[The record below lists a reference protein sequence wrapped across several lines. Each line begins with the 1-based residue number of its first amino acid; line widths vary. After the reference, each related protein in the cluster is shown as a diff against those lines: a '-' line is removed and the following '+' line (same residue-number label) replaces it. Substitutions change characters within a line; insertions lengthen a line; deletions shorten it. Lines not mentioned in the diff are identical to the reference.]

1 SAMEASS
8 SHLETLPEELLFEVI
23 DYVPESIPAIR
34 EVSKTLNASVDAYAS
49 NSRSIN
55 MVERLDVDQGVDNEE
70 NPAAV
75 WIKVKIAKKWS
86 PLFERRL
93 ILCGLGY
100 PIVTRESMNRYKLK
114 FKPSDDP
121 ELFAKM
127 NVCMGG
133 RPSTAERRL
142 TIPTVSPSDY
152 NDYRIGYLRK
162 LVDGFNIG
170 SFIVEYLQILTNYD
184 VDVIRTI
191 IDDCNVGTLFLKFH
205 TNETSDPTRVL
216 LDLASRVHSMRIT
229 QERIPGKRGDDW
241 PKHMF
246 GVRNLDWASI
256 IPRMF
261 AEERR
266 LEKLEFASHYAAEF
280 LSEEAQAALRA
291 SLPQLDKKLW
301 FVSSR
306 LPQGEASK
314 YVENGFT
321 VETTTGAFSRLVVR
335 HSYWDRDE

>member
-1 SAMEASS
+1 MEASS

-23 DYVPESIPAIR
+23 DY
-34 EVSKTLNASVDAYAS
+34 VSKTLNASVDAYAS

-75 WIKVKIAKKWS
+75 WIK
-86 PLFERRL
+86 
-93 ILCGLGY
+93 
-100 PIVTRESMNRYKLK
+100 YKLK

-121 ELFAKM
+121 EF
-127 NVCMGG
+127 
-133 RPSTAERRL
+133 
-142 TIPTVSPSDY
+142 
-152 NDYRIGYLRK
+152 
-162 LVDGFNIG
+162 
-170 SFIVEYLQILTNYD
+170 
-184 VDVIRTI
+184 DVIRTI

-321 VETTTGAFSRLVVR
+321 VETIQFT
-335 HSYWDRDE
+335 